1 MSRAELQY
9 LVDHPDLSKI
19 FDDVE
24 RAAVEAAVS
33 APLNDDETRRNLMAE
48 VRAIR
53 SVRRKL
59 RHAVTLA
66 GDTEA

>member
-1 MSRAELQY
+1 MSRASLQY
-9 LVDHPDLSKI
+9 LADHPDLKRI

-24 RAAVEAAVS
+24 RAALDGAVN
-33 APLNDDETRRNLMAE
+33 AGINDDETRRNLLAE

-59 RHAVTLA
+59 HHAVTLA

>member
-9 LVDHPDLSKI
+9 LVEHPDLNRL

-24 RAAVEAAVS
+24 RAAIEEAVR
-33 APLNDDETRRNLMAE
+33 APINDDETRRNLMAE